1 MSKLICGLLRPQK
14 GSILIDGEDIK
25 KKRTAQIAKD
35 MGYLFQNPDMQ
46 LFAMTVWEELSFFY
60 ELEKNLTEENKEK
73 IHSVLKKFRLEK
85 LIDSFPLTL
94 SGGERQR
101 LALATIFIRD
111 IRFLILDEPF
121 SSIDQE
127 GREFLTAL
135 IKEFIASGGGA
146 IVISHENIFFE
157 ETECI
162 MLEKN
167 NEA

>member
-1 MSKLICGLLRPQK
+1 
-14 GSILIDGEDIK
+14 
-25 KKRTAQIAKD
+25 
-35 MGYLFQNPDMQ
+35 
-46 LFAMTVWEELSFFY
+46 